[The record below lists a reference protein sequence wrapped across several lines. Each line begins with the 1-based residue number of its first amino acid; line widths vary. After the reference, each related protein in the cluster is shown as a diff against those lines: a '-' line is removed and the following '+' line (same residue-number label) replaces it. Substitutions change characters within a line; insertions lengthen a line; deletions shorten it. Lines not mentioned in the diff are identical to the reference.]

1 MDLSNLEHISSQT
14 ENKFSSMVNEQHI
27 AIVPEFTLISGDTLH
42 KVPVAYKT
50 WGSLNRNKDNVMIIC
65 HALSGSADVA
75 DWWGPLIGK
84 GKAFDP
90 TRFFIFCGNTLGSP
104 YGSASPVTINPDTGS
119 IYGPE
124 FPLTTPQD
132 DVRLHKIILD
142 SMGINQVAICIGGS
156 MGGMQVLE
164 WAFLGQ
170 EYVKTIAPIATSSK
184 LSAWCISWNEAQR
197 QSIYCDHKYCN
208 GFYRDDEIPDTGL
221 AAARMSA
228 LLTYRSRDSFES
240 RFGRKLQDPRKLSD
254 VNNNNHFKVLTP
266 AETALLIHNEGH
278 KSEIISNGTN
288 SNNKNEENS
297 KENNHNNNHNNN
309 HKNCIKNSNNNDSI
323 ESIDTKEWAL
333 NKNNH
338 LTAAVP
344 HTFSAQSYLRYQGD
358 KFVKRFDAN
367 CYISLTRKMDSHDI
381 TKGRK
386 GDTVDILRSIKQPTC
401 VFGIESDGLFTISEQ
416 YELAEHIPNSK
427 MIVIHSPDGHDGFLL
442 EFDQINRH
450 LLKFIRE
457 QLSDIAIRE
466 ENINVETTT
475 FQVTKE
481 SLFGEAEV
489 NDVMKW

>member
-1 MDLSNLEHISSQT
+1 
-14 ENKFSSMVNEQHI
+14 MVNEQHI
-27 AIVPEFTLISGDTLH
+27 AIVPEFTLISGHTLH

-50 WGSLNRNKDNVMIIC
+50 WGSLNHNKDNVMVIC

-84 GKAFDP
+84 GRAFDP
-90 TRFFIFCGNTLGSP
+90 TKFFIFCGNTLGSP
-104 YGSASPVTINPDTGS
+104 YGSASPITINPDTGL

-124 FPLTTPQD
+124 FPLTTPRD

-142 SMGINQVAICIGGS
+142 NMGIKQVAICIGGS

-164 WAFLGQ
+164 WAFFGQ
-170 EYVKTIAPIATSSK
+170 EYVKTIAPIATSARF
-184 LSAWCISWNEAQR
+184 SAWGISWNEAQR
-197 QSIYCDHKYCN
+197 QSIYCDNKYCN
-208 GFYRDDEIPDTGL
+208 GFYTDDETPDTGL

-240 RFGRKLQDPRKLSD
+240 RFGRKLQDPKKLSD

-278 KSEIISNGTN
+278 K
-288 SNNKNEENS
+288 K
-297 KENNHNNNHNNN
+297 
-309 HKNCIKNSNNNDSI
+309 
-323 ESIDTKEWAL
+323 WAL
-333 NKNNH
+333 NNNRH

-381 TKGRK
+381 SKGRK
-386 GDTVDILRSIKQPTC
+386 GDIVDILRSIKQPTC

-427 MIVIHSPDGHDGFLL
+427 MITIHSPDGHDGFLL

-450 LLKFIRE
+450 LLKFIRK
-457 QLSDIAIRE
+457 QLSDIIISE
-466 ENINVETTT
+466 EIINIETT
-475 FQVTKE
+475 FQVTKD
-481 SLFGEAEV
+481 SVFGEAEV
-489 NDVMKW
+489 DDVMKW